1 MKLIVP
7 DYYPQ
12 FQCIAGACKHSCC
25 IGWEIDIDPDKLDTY
40 KNAQGSIGERLRKS
54 IDFDCDCPHFVTN
67 ENDRCPF
74 LNKENLCDL
83 IIEMGEEALCDIC
96 NMHPRFRNDF
106 ADRTELGL
114 GLCCE
119 EAARLMLTHA
129 QPMTF
134 LTLEDDGCDE
144 GPEEDEAYLYA
155 LRRNALAIA
164 QDREFTVTER
174 MEHLSDFFGFP
185 LPAADPK
192 HWAEVFLGL
201 ERLDEAWSSVLET
214 LKTDFTPKSFPQW
227 ETAFEQLLV
236 YFLFRHLPTAL
247 WDGDTESKIAFGV
260 LSVQLLMWLC
270 SAKETVTFED
280 LLEFSRMYASEI
292 EYSDENPD
300 VLFSLLG
307 EEE

>member
-1 MKLIVP
+1 
-7 DYYPQ
+7 
-12 FQCIAGACKHSCC
+12 
-25 IGWEIDIDPDKLDTY
+25 
-40 KNAQGSIGERLRKS
+40 
-54 IDFDCDCPHFVTN
+54 
-67 ENDRCPF
+67 
-74 LNKENLCDL
+74 
-83 IIEMGEEALCDIC
+83 MGEEALCDIC

-119 EAARLMLTHA
+119 EATRLMLTHA